1 MGWLSI
7 LIGIF
12 LGLFLY
18 TGYILIRTLI
28 QRKKAKKQEDENV
41 KNDVEN

>member
-28 QRKKAKKQEDENV
+28 QRKKAKKQENENV

>member
-18 TGYILIRTLI
+18 SGYLLISALI
-28 QRKKAKKQEDENV
+28 KRKKAKKNENENV
-41 KNDVEN
+41 ENDVEN

>member
-1 MGWLSI
+1 MNWLSI

-18 TGYILIRTLI
+18 SGYLLISTLI
-28 QRKKAKKQEDENV
+28 KRRKAKKNYNV
-41 KNDVEN
+41 NVDNDVEN

>member
-18 TGYILIRTLI
+18 TGCILIRTLI

>member
-1 MGWLSI
+1 MYWVSI

-18 TGYILIRTLI
+18 SGYLLISTLI
-28 QRKKAKKQEDENV
+28 KRRKSKKNQNENV
-41 KNDVEN
+41 ENDVEN

>member
-1 MGWLSI
+1 MNWLSI

-18 TGYILIRTLI
+18 SGYLIISTLI
-28 QRKKAKKQEDENV
+28 KKRKAKKIQNENV
-41 KNDVEN
+41 EDDVEN